1 MIKAK
6 ISVIIPVYNAEK
18 TIGNIINKLITQKY
32 KNIEIVAINDGSVD
46 SSLEI
51 LRKFAK
57 KDARV
62 VVINQKNAG
71 ASAARNAG
79 IKKAAGKF
87 ITFIDSDDDI
97 SDELI
102 YELAR
107 HAKGDTDFVVCG
119 MNIGNKNIVAPNMYV
134 EGKSLI
140 VNYVLKSLLT
150 KNLLYGPC
158 CKLFRRTSVIDNK
171 VTFPED
177 VNYGEDTVFVLNYL
191 SHAANLIIIGRSL
204 YGYNFQSSGLA
215 ANNVTSLASRRKRA
229 KALRS
234 FALRKGSL
242 SPQGAFLY
250 LVIRTRWKLSYCKSI
265 IARWKL

>member
-32 KNIEIVAINDGSVD
+32 KNIEIIAINDGSVD
-46 SSLEI
+46 DSLEI

-57 KDARV
+57 KDNRV
-62 VVINQKNAG
+62 VVINQKDAG

-107 HAKGDTDFVVCG
+107 CAKGNTDFVMCG
-119 MNIGNKNIVAPNMYV
+119 MNIGDKRIVAPSMYV
-134 EGKSLI
+134 EGRSLI

-150 KNLLYGPC
+150 KNLLYGPY
-158 CKLFRRTSVIDNK
+158 CKLFRRAVVIDNK
-171 VTFPED
+171 VAFPED
-177 VNYGEDTVFVLNYL
+177 VNYGEDTIFVLNYL
-191 SHAANLIIIGRSL
+191 CCATNFAVIGQSL
-204 YGYNFQSSGLA
+204 YRYNFQPSGLA
-215 ANNVTSLASRRKRA
+215 ANNAAIASFRNARSRALNNFILDTLSLRNVIVYV
-229 KALRS
+229 ALR
-234 FALRKGSL
+234 
-242 SPQGAFLY
+242 
-250 LVIRTRWKLSYCKSI
+250 
-265 IARWKL
+265 ARWGLAYVKRLIEARDA